1 MDESGAPLER
11 LAELT
16 GRDFPHLFAARERTV
31 AGLRDRRTELSKL
44 RHDAET
50 SVVLMG
56 SWGRSGVTSESDDD
70 FMILVHGAEGAKAEP
85 AVEAVTGVLDHAPGS
100 EGIFA
105 APVYSE
111 KLVRKIGLDDDD
123 NKNLSRRLLF
133 LLESVPLPMREC
145 LVPYREVQR

>member
-1 MDESGAPLER
+1 
-11 LAELT
+11 
-16 GRDFPHLFAARERTV
+16 
-31 AGLRDRRTELSKL
+31 
-44 RHDAET
+44 
-50 SVVLMG
+50 VLQDLG
-56 SWGRSGVTSESDDD
+56 D
-70 FMILVHGAEGAKAEP
+70 LVHGAEGAKAEP